1 MKSPVKIKS
10 IGYQCILLQWEEIKP
25 SAIFETLNFIEEK
38 YSEEALDIVPT
49 YQEIA
54 IYLHENIDKQ
64 KVILQLK
71 EHLSANNPKSEV
83 TNTPIYHIPV
93 CYEKEMGIDLERL
106 VNSKNISCEQLIQ
119 MHTSAVY
126 TVHFLGFLPGFP
138 YLSGLNKLLYEPRLK
153 TPRAKVLAGSV
164 GIAGK
169 QCGIYPQDSPG
180 GWNIIGRT
188 PLKLF
193 DINQSPPALL
203 KSVNRLQFF
212 QINKEEFKE
221 IKSSCL
227 LNKYQIEVSYD

>member
-1 MKSPVKIKS
+1 MDKAVKIKS
-10 IGYQCILLQWEEIKP
+10 FGHQCILLQWEAIKP
-25 SAIFETLNFIEEK
+25 SEIHETQTFIENKYAEK
-38 YSEEALDIVPT
+38 ILDIVPT
-49 YQEIA
+49 YREIA
-54 IYLHENIDKQ
+54 IYLHEDIDKH
-64 KVILQLK
+64 KIISQLK
-71 EHLSANNPKSEV
+71 KQLSRNDQQAESIKP
-83 TNTPIYHIPV
+83 PLYRIPV
-93 CYEKEMGIDLERL
+93 CYEKEMGIDLKRL
-106 VNSKNISCEQLIQ
+106 ASDKKISREQLIHL
-119 MHTSAVY
+119 HTSSIY

-153 TPRAKVLAGSV
+153 TPRVKVLAGSV

-203 KSVNRLQFF
+203 KSVKRIQFF

>member
-1 MKSPVKIKS
+1 MDKAVKIKS
-10 IGYQCILLQWEEIKP
+10 FGHQCILLQWEAIKP
-25 SAIFETLNFIEEK
+25 SEIHETQTFIENK
-38 YSEEALDIVPT
+38 YAEEALDIVPT

-64 KVILQLK
+64 KIILQLK

-106 VNSKNISCEQLIQ
+106 ANSKNISCEQLIQ

-203 KSVNRLQFF
+203 KSVKRIQFF
-212 QINKEEFKE
+212 QINKEKYNE